1 MAATRFLS
9 ARPIP
14 VIDCLICSAE
24 NSVTSILPA
33 NSVAKITPRASPTES
48 DVLALTLEKT
58 RSTQAKDGRQRR
70 ITSPNS
76 SAIRRRRKTCASRGK
91 VWMMPLAKWRFCA
104 LTTSMTP
111 QPVFANP
118 GSMPRIKMSL
128 PPQKWRWCEFV
139 AYHPNLPV
147 RPVIFAFVLLLLL
160 LMRFHW
166 WRT

>member
-58 RSTQAKDGRQRR
+58 RSTHRPKTAANVVSLRPILRQSGAGEKHALR
-70 ITSPNS
+70 
-76 SAIRRRRKTCASRGK
+76 ARKCG
-91 VWMMPLAKWRFCA
+91 
-104 LTTSMTP
+104 
-111 QPVFANP
+111 
-118 GSMPRIKMSL
+118 
-128 PPQKWRWCEFV
+128 
-139 AYHPNLPV
+139 
-147 RPVIFAFVLLLLL
+147 
-160 LMRFHW
+160 
-166 WRT
+166 